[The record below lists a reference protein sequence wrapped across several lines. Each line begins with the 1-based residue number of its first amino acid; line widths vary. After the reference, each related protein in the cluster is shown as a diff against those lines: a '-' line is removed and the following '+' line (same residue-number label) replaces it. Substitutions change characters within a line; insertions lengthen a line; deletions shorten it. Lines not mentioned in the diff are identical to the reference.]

1 VKSSP
6 SKDSHAQ
13 EKYLVDMMESAQ
25 AIQKYMHGVTSDE
38 FWDDGE
44 KRDAVTM
51 RIIVIGEAA
60 RHVNHATAAS
70 LPGIPFAQIRGM
82 RNRITHEYE
91 RVDFREVWSVTQENI
106 VLLIAE
112 LAKYFEAHPMPPG
125 AKTDIEIGADSA
137 QTAIQE
143 PDSTGSM
150 PLPESRN
157 KGGPRRSRR

>member
-1 VKSSP
+1 MLTTP
-6 SKDSHAQ
+6 PPPL
-13 EKYLVDMMESAQ
+13 YQ
-25 AIQKYMHGVTSDE
+25 AS
-38 FWDDGE
+38 
-44 KRDAVTM
+44 R
-51 RIIVIGEAA
+51 
-60 RHVNHATAAS
+60 
-70 LPGIPFAQIRGM
+70 FADRGM

-143 PDSTGSM
+143 PDSTGSI
-150 PLPESRN
+150 PPPESRN